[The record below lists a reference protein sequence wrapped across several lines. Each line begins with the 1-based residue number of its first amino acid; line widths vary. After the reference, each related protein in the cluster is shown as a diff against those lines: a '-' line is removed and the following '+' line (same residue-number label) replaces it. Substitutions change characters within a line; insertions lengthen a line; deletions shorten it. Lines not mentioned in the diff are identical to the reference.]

1 MSENE
6 EKKDLPG
13 TGAEGSG
20 IIKETE
26 EQEPLPEKPS
36 EEEEQTEGPEKKNR
50 KEERSLKKE
59 CAELRKEC
67 DAQKK
72 ELSKLKKELEASAE
86 NERAQNERYLRMM
99 AEYDNFRRRSASEK
113 DGIYADACTDVLKEI
128 LPTIDALEL
137 AVGYGAEGDGAK
149 VLRGVE
155 MTLSKFNDALAKLG
169 VEPVKTEV
177 FDPNLHNAV
186 MHVEDETKGE
196 GEILE
201 VFQKG
206 YKKGD
211 KVIRYAMVK
220 VAN

>member
-13 TGAEGSG
+13 TGAEGSE

-26 EQEPLPEKPS
+26 EQEPLPEEPS

-169 VEPVKTEV
+169 VEQVKTDV